1 MPEGGPRYM
10 RLLVFFDLPVKRKEE
25 RKEATRFRKF
35 LIDDGYVMLQFSVYM
50 RICRGQDMVDTHLRR
65 LEGHLPSKGSVRAL
79 QVTDQQYARMKFLVG
94 KKSVHDK
101 PMEQCLLLEF

>member
-10 RLLVFFDLPVKRKEE
+10 RLLVFFDLPVTRKDE
-25 RKEATRFRKF
+25 RKEAARFRKF
-35 LIDDGYVMLQFSVYM
+35 LIDDGYTMVQFSVYM
-50 RICRGQDMVDTHLRR
+50 RICRGQDMVDTHMRR
-65 LEGHLPSKGSVRAL
+65 LEDNLPSQGSVRAL

-94 KKSVHDK
+94 KKTVYDR